1 MSESKLKD
9 FTKLKKRRRGSRD
22 LLIQLELALER
33 EQELW
38 KDEDPHSKS
47 VHAALGAMRTALDEV
62 LEEE

>member
-1 MSESKLKD
+1 MSE
-9 FTKLKKRRRGSRD
+9 GARD
-22 LLIQLELALER
+22 LLVQLELAIER

-47 VHAALGAMRTALDEV
+47 VHASLGAFRVALNEI

>member
-1 MSESKLKD
+1 MSE
-9 FTKLKKRRRGSRD
+9 TRD
-22 LLIQLELALER
+22 LLTQLELAIER

-47 VHAALGAMRTALDEV
+47 VHAALSAMRNALSET